1 MANFNLQSCSDI
13 LVSSFGSQQSVTLKF
28 YQPTPA
34 NKYYRLMLTASG
46 VSPMFIYLG
55 EFATTTQYVYTH
67 TFRFSDTDN
76 IKNGSLNSSSFEAYF
91 RQYFTDNANPQF
103 SVVLQSSSNSSFSSY
118 TSTADSRTL
127 SIRLQDN
134 LNFKP
139 SWVSPT
145 YLDLKASVTGVAT
158 LTNNDDQKGVQSV
171 SELQITFTAASPKYG
186 ATNKTYS
193 ASIDGGFSVSYTAA
207 QIQSNPVRTVYLS
220 NYPKLSGNLR
230 ITFSIEDS
238 RGFVRSF
245 TQRITIVPYTQIEL
259 TTNNTRRKSGEEMT
273 VILDFA
279 GKWHGS
285 PLTLSCTQIVA
296 YEEGSQT
303 AFAALTAPT
312 VTVSDNNFSYV
323 AEWTG
328 VQFDKEKAYTIK
340 AEFTDTVL
348 DINFELSIPVKT
360 PVLAIRD
367 KKVGINNP
375 DPQSALDVVG
385 TIQQNSLPVMGFM
398 EEIGDDTNCNL
409 NNYTQTGYYI
419 YKGNSATVTNFPNR
433 NANVPLML
441 AVIST
446 GDYIIQKA
454 NFFASYASERTRSSY
469 NGQWYYWST

>member
-13 LVSSFGSQQSVTLKF
+13 LVSRFGSQQNVTLKF

-34 NKYYRLMLTASG
+34 NKYYRLMLTASN

-55 EFATTTQYVYTH
+55 EFATTAQYVYTH
-67 TFRFSDTDN
+67 TFRFSDTDD
-76 IKNGSLNSSSFEAYF
+76 IKNGSLQDSSFEAYF

-127 SIRLQDN
+127 SIRLQDD

-145 YLDLKASVTGVAT
+145 YLDLKASVPGVAT
-158 LTNNDDQKGVQSV
+158 LTNNDDQKGVQGV
-171 SELQITFTAASPKYG
+171 SELQITFTAASSKYG

-230 ITFSIEDS
+230 ITFSVEDS
-238 RGFVRSF
+238 RGFLRSF

-303 AFAALTAPT
+303 AFATLTAPT

-323 AEWTG
+323 AEWAG
-328 VQFDKEKAYTIK
+328 VQFDKEKTYTIK

-348 DINFELSIPVKT
+348 GINFELPIPVKT

-367 KKVGINNP
+367 KKVGINNSQ
-375 DPQSALDVVG
+375 PQSALDVNG
-385 TIQQNSLPVMGFM
+385 IIQQNVLSVMGYM
-398 EEIGDDTNCNL
+398 GEIGTAESCNF
-409 NNYTQTGYYI
+409 NDYTETGFYFYN
-419 YKGNSATVTNFPNR
+419 GNSAQISHSPSGFSKTHKAVLKVIKIDSAHIVQRLYNFNL
-433 NANVPLML
+433 NTSA
-441 AVIST
+441 
-446 GDYIIQKA
+446 
-454 NFFASYASERTRSSY
+454 FRTSNNSW
-469 NGQWYYWST
+469 NTWTA